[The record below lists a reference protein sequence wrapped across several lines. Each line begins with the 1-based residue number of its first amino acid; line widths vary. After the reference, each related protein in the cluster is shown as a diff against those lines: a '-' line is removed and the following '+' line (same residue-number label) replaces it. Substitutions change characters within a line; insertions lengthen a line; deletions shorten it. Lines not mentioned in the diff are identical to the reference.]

1 MRVELNLSHNQK
13 FELKIKFKRRKII
26 IVVIVGSNL
35 QKILIGTTISKPD
48 ASTDN
53 ITSIKL
59 FGKCD

>member
-13 FELKIKFKRRKII
+13 FELKIKFNRRKLI
-26 IVVIVGSNL
+26 IVVIVESNL

-48 ASTDN
+48 TSTDN